1 MESPMNL
8 LAKTTHDNRGL
19 KVHASVMFSVPF
31 CRSLSLTKYLS
42 EIVHFC
48 VDRQLKLLPGI
59 RNALDGPQRGWELVA
74 FGSEFS
80 CISVTFPAIDFC
92 YYEGLI
98 NNVPSPGI

>member
-19 KVHASVMFSVPF
+19 MVHLRVIFSVPF

-42 EIVHFC
+42 EIAHFC
-48 VDRQLKLLPGI
+48 EDRRLKLLPGI
-59 RNALDGPQRGWELVA
+59 RNALQRGWELVA

-92 YYEGLI
+92 YSEGLI